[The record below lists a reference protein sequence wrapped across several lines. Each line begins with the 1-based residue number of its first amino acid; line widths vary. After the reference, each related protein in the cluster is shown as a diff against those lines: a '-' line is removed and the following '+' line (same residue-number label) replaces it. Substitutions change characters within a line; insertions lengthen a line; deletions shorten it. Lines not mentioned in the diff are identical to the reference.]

1 MYRAIVSVDGKNSKV
16 LSGETPAALGEA
28 IGEAIATDPLGTK
41 ADVVYEL
48 SGPISRRMSTKK
60 VVVDPDGD
68 DPPGDNT
75 GDDSGTT
82 PPDENPENP
91 ENP

>member
-48 SGPISRRMSTKK
+48 TGPISRRMSTKK
-60 VVVDPDGD
+60 VIVDPDGD
-68 DPPGDNT
+68 DPLGDNT
-75 GDDSGTT
+75 GDN